1 MMNRRSRIPRLTPPW
16 LAYTDLLS
24 STLMIL
30 SVAIAVSILSKA
42 LNQKPPIIQLDDSQD
57 FRFATGSYSIS
68 PPFKAKLL
76 SSELPKMK
84 RIIRC
89 YAIDTVEVIGH
100 TDARPN
106 PSRGNLDQFPDSRSS
121 TTSRRALKPVPG
133 SNADLGLLRALSVQ
147 DLVSEA
153 LRVDFPTLTFKS
165 YSASSYI
172 DPAPTSDGA
181 VPATLERA
189 KRRIEL
195 RFTRTQA
202 PASVPRC

>member
-1 MMNRRSRIPRLTPPW
+1 MALRRSRITRLTPPW

-30 SVAIAVSILSKA
+30 SVAIAVSTLSKA
-42 LNQKPPIIQLDDSQD
+42 LNQKPPVIQLEDSQD

-68 PPFKAKLL
+68 PPFKSKLL

-84 RIIRC
+84 KIIRC

-106 PSRGNLDQFPDSRSS
+106 PSRGNLDLFSASGSTISS
-121 TTSRRALKPVPG
+121 IKGRKPVPG

-147 DLVSEA
+147 DLVSDA
-153 LRVDFPTLTFKS
+153 LRPDFPGLIFKS

-172 DPAPTSDGA
+172 DPTRDSMNAAT
-181 VPATLERA
+181 ATLERA

-195 RFTRTQA
+195 RFTRTQS
-202 PASVPRC
+202 PATLPRC